1 MTTCN
6 VNTTFHYPVHEHF
19 YHQQW
24 WSFNNEDNSSHDPT
38 QLAMSSNS
46 PNRWNIL
53 SKTKQKKEAL
63 LAHLKK
69 YTAVVA
75 PQVAQIPQLLTNAL
89 HPSPSHSFSFK
100 TVTTI
105 STSSLFG
112 PTSPFFSS
120 SSDFSVWLLFSL
132 HLLKRSNVIVCCRC
146 YFPTQHPAS
155 NSSSLHPAVMLTHF
169 ADLCSL
175 LSDPVPLLQGEE
187 AGSPIDSKPEVF
199 WPWTSVSV
207 CVAFGCCRSCTH
219 TLCLL
224 NTTYPF
230 FDCLSPEGMLLFFF
244 HVMTSWILP
253 SIIHGN
259 CMNISTQEWTQKR
272 LINRPF
278 LFVLR
283 VRSLEKLF
291 LWKFILDFLSTVI
304 SSVALQW
311 QTLSC
316 FFFVNTCSHLWFFN
330 SVPVWN

>member
-1 MTTCN
+1 MIPHN
-6 VNTTFHYPVHEHF
+6 FA
-19 YHQQW
+19 
-24 WSFNNEDNSSHDPT
+24 
-38 QLAMSSNS
+38 LSSNS
-46 PNRWNIL
+46 PDGWNIL
-53 SKTKQKKEAL
+53 CKTKQKKEAL

-75 PQVAQIPQLLTNAL
+75 PQVAQIPQLLTNTL

-112 PTSPFFSS
+112 LTSPFFRSF
-120 SSDFSVWLLFSL
+120 SDFSVWLLFSL
-132 HLLKRSNVIVCCRC
+132 HLWKRSNVIVCCRC

-155 NSSSLHPAVMLTHF
+155 NSSSLLPAVMLTHF

-175 LSDPVPLLQGEE
+175 LSDSIPLLQGEE

-207 CVAFGCCRSCTH
+207 CVVFGCGRSCTH

-230 FDCLSPEGMLLFFF
+230 FERLSPEVMSFFF
-244 HVMTSWILP
+244 SCHDSLDSTEYYPWKLHGYIYTRMDTKTSDKQAFSFRFACP
-253 SIIHGN
+253 PAG
-259 CMNISTQEWTQKR
+259 
-272 LINRPF
+272 
-278 LFVLR
+278 
-283 VRSLEKLF
+283 KLF

-304 SSVALQW
+304 SKRSTPVADAFL
-311 QTLSC
+311 L
-316 FFFVNTCSHLWFFN
+316 FFFFCNCRHMLTLVIL
-330 SVPVWN
+330 